1 MLGSDSCTAG
11 PEPCVMQKG
20 EAGANRWR
28 GMLYGMTNRAGWTGH
43 DPNNNRGVWEL
54 WDDFGIAKATMFGY
68 WHVGPPVQ
76 VVGPNAATVANPQGV
91 LATSWVRHGMKRSAS
106 RRTN

>member
-1 MLGSDSCTAG
+1 MLGKDSCTAG

-43 DPNNNRGVWEL
+43 DPNNNR
-54 WDDFGIAKATMFGY
+54 AQTM
-68 WHVGPPVQ
+68 Q
-76 VVGPNAATVANPQGV
+76 ILAQNPQS
-91 LATSWVRHGMKRSAS
+91 TMSPKTH
-106 RRTN
+106 